1 MIRLIVN
8 VVIYFASAAL
18 GLLVASWV
26 VPGFDLNLPGFLFG
40 TIVFAI
46 AQSILAPF
54 AMKLAHR
61 YARGLLG
68 GIGLVSTFLAL
79 LVAVFV
85 PGGITISGVSA
96 WVIGTLVVWLITALG
111 GWLLP
116 IAAAKWIL
124 KEKAAGKKA

>member
-54 AMKLAHR
+54 AMKMAHK

-124 KEKAAGKKA
+124 KEKAAGRKA

>member
-8 VVIYFASAAL
+8 VVIYFASAAV
-18 GLLVASWV
+18 GLLVAGWLV
-26 VPGFDLNLPGFLFG
+26 EGFKVNLQGFFLG

-54 AMKLAHR
+54 AMKIAHK
-61 YARGLLG
+61 YARGLMG

-79 LVAVFV
+79 LVAVFI

-116 IAAAKWIL
+116 IAAAKWII

>member
-54 AMKLAHR
+54 AMKMAHK

>member
-1 MIRLIVN
+1 MIKFIIN
-8 VVIYFASAAL
+8 VVIYFASAAV

-26 VPGFDLNLPGFLFG
+26 VSGFDVTLQGFLLG

-54 AMKLAHR
+54 AMKMAHR
-61 YARGLLG
+61 YAKGLLG

-85 PGGITISGVSA
+85 PGGITINGVAA